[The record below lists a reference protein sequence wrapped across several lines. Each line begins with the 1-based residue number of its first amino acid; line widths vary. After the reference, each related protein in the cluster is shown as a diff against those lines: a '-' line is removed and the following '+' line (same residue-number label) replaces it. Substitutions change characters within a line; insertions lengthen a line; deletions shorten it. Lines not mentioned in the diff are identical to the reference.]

1 MSKSKKFSRKKN
13 AREVEYVEI
22 LQGGDKRLVVQKHK
36 KNRRSPINIHIS
48 HLLGKRKI
56 LSISYSEYPSGF

>member
-22 LQGGDKRLVVQKHK
+22 LQGGDKRLVVQKHE

-56 LSISYSEYPSGF
+56 LSISYLKYPSGF